1 MPVDL
6 NFLHL
11 LIQLR
16 TAFYHMVLELY
27 METFACVKY
36 SVQLLYTINYLSLPV
51 ILLKGEE
58 EVMMIFN
65 KGTTVLDRTENSYY
79 YDL

>member
-1 MPVDL
+1 
-6 NFLHL
+6 
-11 LIQLR
+11 
-16 TAFYHMVLELY
+16 